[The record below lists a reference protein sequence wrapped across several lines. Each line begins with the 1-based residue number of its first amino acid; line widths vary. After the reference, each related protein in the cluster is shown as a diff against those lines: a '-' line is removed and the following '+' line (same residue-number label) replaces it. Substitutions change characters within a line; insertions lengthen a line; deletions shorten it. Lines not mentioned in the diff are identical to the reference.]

1 MGDTR
6 ENKTEPF
13 EGKTQT
19 ELEDHPTEVQRTRGR
34 RQSWKRSAGKTCGKK
49 QEGNAS
55 GTRAEKFVEDWHRTK
70 RKIGILPMDKNR
82 TRKHQGR
89 PWSNRQMMKAD
100 K

>member
-1 MGDTR
+1 MGNTR

-19 ELEDHPTEVQRTRGR
+19 ELEDYPIEVRRTRGR
-34 RQSWKRSAGKTCGKK
+34 RQSWKRSARKTCSKK

-55 GTRAEKFVEDWHRTK
+55 GTRAERSVEDWHRTK
-70 RKIGILPMDKNR
+70 KNIGILPMDRNR
-82 TRKHQGR
+82 TRRHQGR

>member
-19 ELEDHPTEVQRTRGR
+19 ELENYPTEVQRTRGR
-34 RQSWKRSAGKTCGKK
+34 RQSWKRSAWKTCSKK

-55 GTRAEKFVEDWHRTK
+55 GTRAERSVEDWHRTK
-70 RKIGILPMDKNR
+70 KNIGILPIDRNR
-82 TRKHQGR
+82 TREPKGDFGVIV
-89 PWSNRQMMKAD
+89 K
-100 K
+100 